1 MRQKKWVLRGICVI
15 LVLVVGV
22 IMTCLKTEN
31 EALVSG
37 EKIDEISIVID
48 PGHGGFDGGAVAK
61 DGTVEKDINLAIS
74 QKLKEIMEEY
84 KVKVTMTRTDDSSLN
99 SKVESIHKMKE
110 EDMKRRRQIIED
122 AEADLTI
129 SIHLN
134 SYPSDAS
141 VYGAQVFY
149 AIGKQ
154 KRTGDKSCEQLSK
167 KYGENIQK
175 SLETNIKDGRER
187 SSMAKLDTYLLKN
200 VHTPY
205 VLVECGFLSNENEL
219 KRLKTAEY
227 QQLIAASIWEG
238 INNELRLKK
247 EQKMQII
254 QSANKQ

>member
-15 LVLVVGV
+15 LILVVGV

-74 QKLKEIMEEY
+74 LCLKEIIEEY
-84 KVKVTMTRTDDSSLN
+84 PVKVTMTREDDISL
-99 SKVESIHKMKE
+99 SDQLESVHKMKE
-110 EDMKRRRQIIED
+110 DDLKKRKEMIEKED
-122 AEADLTI
+122 ADLTI

-175 SLETNIKDGRER
+175 ALETNIKDGRER

-227 QQLIAASIWEG
+227 QQLVATSIWEG
-238 INNELRLKK
+238 INSELGLKK

>member
-110 EDMKRRRQIIED
+110 EDMERRRQIIED

-149 AIGKQ
+149 APKKQ
-154 KRTGDKSCEQLSK
+154 KRTGSNSSEQLSQM
-167 KYGENIQK
+167 YGESIQK
-175 SLETNIKDGRER
+175 SLESNIEDGRER
-187 SSMAKLDTYLLKN
+187 VSMEKSDTYLLKN
-200 VHTPY
+200 VRTPY
-205 VLVECGFLSNENEL
+205 VLVECGFLSNENEC